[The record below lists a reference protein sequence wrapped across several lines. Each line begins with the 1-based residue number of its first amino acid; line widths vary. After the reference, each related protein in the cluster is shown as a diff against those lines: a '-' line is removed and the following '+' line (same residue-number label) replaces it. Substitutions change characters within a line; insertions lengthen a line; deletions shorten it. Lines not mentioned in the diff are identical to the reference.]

1 MVFLPSRRDVRD
13 QVLFLNN
20 VRNWSIISCF
30 QWLSYKGSSIESGSL
45 VVENTL
51 GLKFS
56 FFDVVG
62 IGFLFATYNLVDIG
76 TIIKSNNLACW
87 LMVFSS
93 RINRPWNQF
102 RVLIEV

>member
-1 MVFLPSRRDVRD
+1 MVFLPSGRDARD

-56 FFDVVG
+56 FFDLVG
-62 IGFLFATYNLVDIG
+62 IGFLFAAYT
-76 TIIKSNNLACW
+76 W
-87 LMVFSS
+87 LTLG
-93 RINRPWNQF
+93 Q
-102 RVLIEV
+102 L